1 MGTVNLINIVNCLKK
16 EAKEEL
22 PYYPKTEY
30 KNISNLYAAIYDN
43 GSFATSCSTSILT
56 NANECFMLI
65 SGLNCYGAYSHILY
79 YINED
84 GIPHKEGFIDGRWS
98 ILTQNIKFGSNP
110 YYYADVLFL
119 KIDNCEIARSEELN
133 NETCEKAF
141 RDIVG
146 KFLAIRH
153 CKTTDEAKLTI
164 KVLEM
169 ETEMHNN
176 KNMSDFI
183 KAYLTEES
191 KKYKHILDDLKELL
205 ETK

>member
-1 MGTVNLINIVNCLKK
+1 MGTVNLINTVNCLKK

-22 PYYPKTEY
+22 PYYPKIEY
-30 KNISNLYAAIYDN
+30 KSFSYLYAAIYDN
-43 GSFATSCSTSILT
+43 GSFTTSCSSSILL

-65 SGLNCYGAYSHILY
+65 SGLNCYGAYSHTLY
-79 YINED
+79 YIDED
-84 GIPHKEGFIDGRWS
+84 GIPHKESFIDGRWS